1 MESWKWK
8 VESGKWKVESEKWK
22 VESWKWKVESEG
34 RADRL
39 HERKTSLPEGIYIW
53 NFRGSTWV
61 LPLLGEGGTPLGV
74 TEEVNKR
81 NIVFICS
88 PADSYLST
96 SSVSLRLTA
105 PPHRGSTPKFV
116 LNHTSAP
123 PYMKVLPERTFPKA
137 DKNSVGNRFYFHNRP
152 FFTSFNFQLSTFN
165 FQLPTYQTLLLT
177 LNTSS

>member
-1 MESWKWK
+1 MN
-8 VESGKWKVESEKWK
+8 SGKWKVK
-22 VESWKWKVESEG
+22 VGQTGCTNGKLLCPRVF
-34 RADRL
+34 
-39 HERKTSLPEGIYIW
+39 IYET
-53 NFRGSTWV
+53 F
-61 LPLLGEGGTPLGV
+61 GEGGTPLGV

-152 FFTSFNFQLSTFN
+152 FFTSFNFPLSTFH
-165 FQLPTYQTLLLT
+165 FPLSTFHFTLSTFHFSLFKPPA
-177 LNTSS
+177 SRAPF